1 MSAQCTEFDH
11 RDKELLPYV
20 ATISFNAVN
29 VSTSVRLAAPSFSQ
43 TYTRAARGALGQL
56 VPDTALAKL
65 HIGYFVQDLALDPSA
80 PPGDRMFTDYLHM
93 IRVAG
98 GWRIVARIYTASDAA
113 PSG

>member
-56 VPDTALAKL
+56 VPDTAL
-65 HIGYFVQDLALDPSA
+65 QDTG
-80 PPGDRMFTDYLHM
+80 PGWDQATPVVHGRE
-93 IRVAG
+93 RG
-98 GWRIVARIYTASDAA
+98 G
-113 PSG
+113 